1 MGRDRFD
8 HLVDE
13 ISRALDDPVS
23 RYALW
28 LRVHER
34 GLDPENLTRDE
45 AVALCGGF
53 LKRFLREG
61 GQRMSPFAR
70 RRLRRSVASFEPT
83 APTPERRLPAL

>member
-8 HLVDE
+8 NLIEELTAMVGGS
-13 ISRALDDPVS
+13 IP

-45 AVALCGGF
+45 AVSLCGGF
-53 LKRFLREG
+53 LQRFLRERG
-61 GQRMSPFAR
+61 FHLRTGEV
-70 RRLRRSVASFEPT
+70 RRLRRAVASYDPSL
-83 APTPERRLPAL
+83 PTPRGGLPAH